1 MRAFV
6 LARSDS
12 AECDA
17 SSTSTA
23 KLKIS
28 FMHNCFA
35 VSYPSSAFESDFL
48 MPLKQKEEEKLAI
61 PLYWKSW
68 SNGYEVQQKKLSRA
82 VSRCTFLNCFIC
94 TIFAA
99 SVCHRALV
107 WIAACRCTNSE
118 SRRCVGA
125 FAGKSTVAQ
134 SIKFAL
140 EGCKR
145 GRWRRRGGEFNGCT
159 GRRLHKESALSVVLT
174 CIFQA
179 RIPSLVSLR
188 RLSSRNG
195 MILLPRKLSFRAGI
209 RWNWNRMGSL
219 FLGLGRTT
227 FIIRCNRGGKAVCRE
242 PCWNV
247 DREKQFSSET
257 AFRAFLRTTNI
268 PCGI

>member
-17 SSTSTA
+17 GLCS
-23 KLKIS
+23 LR
-28 FMHNCFA
+28 N
-35 VSYPSSAFESDFL
+35 
-48 MPLKQKEEEKLAI
+48 
-61 PLYWKSW
+61 WKSHSCTTALQFHLFQVPLEAIFWCRW
-68 SNGYEVQQKKLSRA
+68 SRKKRKSSQLHFIENHDQTDMKCNRKA
-82 VSRCTFLNCFIC
+82 LARCTFHNCFIC
-94 TIFAA
+94 TIFAV
-99 SVCHRALV
+99 SMCHRVLV
-107 WIAACRCTNSE
+107 WIEACRCTNSK
-118 SRRCVGA
+118 SRRCVGD

-134 SIKFAL
+134 RIKFSL

-188 RLSSRNG
+188 RLSSQNG

-209 RWNWNRMGSL
+209 RWNWNIMGSL
-219 FLGLGRTT
+219 FSGSEEQL